1 MSDFDRGSNFEVGI
15 RFRGRI
21 LMSRSDFEVRIEVE
35 VGFRGRMVDFGP
47 GRGRG
52 GVGFGRFRT
61 WSRSG
66 WSISGLAMS
75 DLVDFRVGGSRS
87 RSILEDGEVGF
98 RRFRGWRGRVE
109 VDFGGWR
116 GRGGVESESF
126 WRCFGSILGGD
137 AGSRIQD
144 RKLHARLCT
153 LHVAEM
159 RNILK

>member
-1 MSDFDRGSNFEVGI
+1 MNLIKSTCSDFDRGSNFEVGI

-21 LMSRSDFEVRIEVE
+21 LMSRSDFEV
-35 VGFRGRMVDFGP
+35 
-47 GRGRG
+47 
-52 GVGFGRFRT
+52 
-61 WSRSG
+61 G
-66 WSISGLAMS
+66 WSIS
-75 DLVDFRVGGSRS
+75 DLVEVVMVDFRVGGSRS

-116 GRGGVESESF
+116 GRDGVESESF

-137 AGSRIQD
+137 AGSRVLD